1 MARERT
7 LSEQAFEQFPQAL
20 ILVDREAT
28 VIALNPVAE
37 RLTGWDRGDALGRPA
52 ADILEVRTETGV
64 NLCAPNGALR
74 RALRVGNQSI
84 THLAY
89 LFRLRTSDDPVR
101 VAYSVSPLHIK
112 GRSPDGAVIVVHDVT
127 PELETIEARDA
138 LMLAASH
145 ELKTPLTTLK
155 GLSELLLDFDL
166 SEAQRRELLQD
177 LHGQADRMERLIG
190 DILSV
195 SRIDSGRIS
204 VDFSRVDVV
213 SVVKHVCDEVRPM
226 LKGRTLKCR
235 IPEGLPA
242 VMGEAR
248 KLHQILVNLVNNA
261 IKYSEPGTQI
271 TLSARGDPS
280 AVRFEVSDQGVG
292 IRKEHM
298 PRLFEKFYRA
308 DDPAVRRIELNK
320 PDLILLDIMLPD
332 VSGFDVCRDIRKA
345 GLRVPIIILSAKT
358 EEIDVVVGLEIGADD
373 YITKPFRTREL
384 LARIAAH
391 LRKAR
396 QEEEAVNQGRLEFK
410 ELVIDLNERRVFH
423 DSSEVMLTHTEF
435 DLLAFLASNAGKVLS
450 REKILNHVWGYE
462 YPIETRVIDVHIRNL
477 RRKIE
482 QDPSHPF
489 FILAVP
495 GIGYR
500 FTSAGKLG

>member
-20 ILVDREAT
+20 TLVDREAT
-28 VIALNPVAE
+28 VLSLNAVGE
-37 RLTGWDRGDALGRPA
+37 RLTGWASRDAIGRPA

-74 RALRVGNQSI
+74 RALRLGTRIN
-84 THLAY
+84 THFAY

-101 VAYSVSPLHIK
+101 VAYSVAPLHIK
-112 GRSPDGAVIVVHDVT
+112 GRMPDGAVIVIHDVT

-190 DILSV
+190 DILAV
-195 SRIDSGRIS
+195 SRIDSGRVS
-204 VDFSRVDVV
+204 VDFSRVDIA
-213 SVVKHVCDEVRPM
+213 SVVQHVCEEVRPM
-226 LKGRTLKCR
+226 LAGRSLKCR
-235 IPEGLPA
+235 TPEDLPP

-248 KLHQILVNLVNNA
+248 KLHQILVNLLTNA

-271 TLSARGDPS
+271 TLNARSDQS

-298 PRLFEKFYRA
+298 PRLFDKFYRA
-308 DDPAVRRIELNK
+308 DEPAVRRTSGTGLGLYIVRSLVT
-320 PDLILLDIMLPD
+320 MLGGQGHVRRPHGKGT
-332 VSGFDVCRDIRKA
+332 VFTVTVPPA
-345 GLRVPIIILSAKT
+345 GTTAPPRPRLP
-358 EEIDVVVGLEIGADD
+358 
-373 YITKPFRTREL
+373 
-384 LARIAAH
+384 
-391 LRKAR
+391 
-396 QEEEAVNQGRLEFK
+396 GR
-410 ELVIDLNERRVFH
+410 
-423 DSSEVMLTHTEF
+423 
-435 DLLAFLASNAGKVLS
+435 A
-450 REKILNHVWGYE
+450 
-462 YPIETRVIDVHIRNL
+462 
-477 RRKIE
+477 
-482 QDPSHPF
+482 
-489 FILAVP
+489 
-495 GIGYR
+495 
-500 FTSAGKLG
+500 

>member
-7 LSEQAFEQFPQAL
+7 LSDQAFDQFPQAL
-20 ILVDREAT
+20 IIVDREAT
-28 VIALNPVAE
+28 VLSLNPVAE
-37 RLTGWDRGDALGRPA
+37 RLTGWARGDAVGRPA

-74 RALRVGNQSI
+74 RALRLGTRIN
-84 THLAY
+84 THFAY

-101 VAYSVSPLHIK
+101 VSYSVSPLQIK
-112 GRSPDGAVIVVHDVT
+112 GRTPDGAMIVIHDVT

-177 LHGQADRMERLIG
+177 LHGQADRMEQLIG

-204 VDFSRVDVV
+204 VDFSRVDVA
-213 SVVKHVCDEVRPM
+213 SVVQHVCDEVRPM

-235 IPEGLPA
+235 VPDDLPA

-271 TLSARGDPS
+271 TLSVRGDRT

-308 DDPAVRRIELNK
+308 DDPAVRRTSGTGLGLYIVRSLVT
-320 PDLILLDIMLPD
+320 MLGGQVHVRSRPGKGT
-332 VSGFDVCRDIRKA
+332 VFIVTLPRAEATARSRP
-345 GLRVPIIILSAKT
+345 RVA
-358 EEIDVVVGLEIGADD
+358 VGA
-373 YITKPFRTREL
+373 
-384 LARIAAH
+384 
-391 LRKAR
+391 
-396 QEEEAVNQGRLEFK
+396 
-410 ELVIDLNERRVFH
+410 
-423 DSSEVMLTHTEF
+423 
-435 DLLAFLASNAGKVLS
+435 
-450 REKILNHVWGYE
+450 
-462 YPIETRVIDVHIRNL
+462 
-477 RRKIE
+477 
-482 QDPSHPF
+482 
-489 FILAVP
+489 
-495 GIGYR
+495 
-500 FTSAGKLG
+500 

>member
-37 RLTGWDRGDALGRPA
+37 RLTGWGRGDALGRPA

-64 NLCAPNGALR
+64 NLCAPNGALP
-74 RALRVGNQSI
+74 RALRLGTRIN
-84 THLAY
+84 THFAY

-112 GRSPDGAVIVVHDVT
+112 GRTPDGAVIVIHDVT

-190 DILSV
+190 DILAV

-204 VDFSRVDVV
+204 VDFSRVDVA
-213 SVVKHVCDEVRPM
+213 SVVQHVCEEVRPM
-226 LKGRTLKCR
+226 LKGRTLKCLA
-235 IPEGLPA
+235 PEDLPA

-248 KLHQILVNLVNNA
+248 KLHQILVNLLTNA

-271 TLSARGDPS
+271 TLNARIDQS
-280 AVRFEVSDQGVG
+280 EVRFEVSDQGIG

-308 DDPAVRRIELNK
+308 DDPFVRRTSGTGLGLYIVRSLVT
-320 PDLILLDIMLPD
+320 MLGGD
-332 VSGFDVCRDIRKA
+332 VDVRSGHGKA
-345 GLRVPIIILSAKT
+345 TVF
-358 EEIDVVVGLEIGADD
+358 AD
-373 YITKPFRTREL
+373 TLPRAEPPARTRPRV
-384 LARIAAH
+384 AVGAH
-391 LRKAR
+391 
-396 QEEEAVNQGRLEFK
+396 
-410 ELVIDLNERRVFH
+410 
-423 DSSEVMLTHTEF
+423 
-435 DLLAFLASNAGKVLS
+435 
-450 REKILNHVWGYE
+450 
-462 YPIETRVIDVHIRNL
+462 
-477 RRKIE
+477 
-482 QDPSHPF
+482 
-489 FILAVP
+489 
-495 GIGYR
+495 
-500 FTSAGKLG
+500 